1 MKTVEEP
8 MKCEASTVRVACG
21 LVDTCMWLGPRKMFV
36 DEPQNNTDYYYVCL
50 TISIQVLRV
59 LR

>member
-8 MKCEASTVRVACG
+8 MKCKASTVRVACG
-21 LVDTCMWLGPRKMFV
+21 LVDMWLGPGKLFV
-36 DEPQNNTDYYYVCL
+36 DEPRNSTDYYYVCL
-50 TISIQVLRV
+50 TISIRV